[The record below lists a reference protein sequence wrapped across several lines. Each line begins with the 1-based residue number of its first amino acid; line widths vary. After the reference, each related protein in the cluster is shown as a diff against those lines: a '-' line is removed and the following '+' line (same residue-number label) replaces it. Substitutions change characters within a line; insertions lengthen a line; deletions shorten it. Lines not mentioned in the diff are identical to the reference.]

1 MKSDENMTTTRHP
14 QLLDPSDTLLLV
26 IDVQERFRPVM
37 KGFDSMVA
45 GCARL
50 VRTFR
55 ALGLPIIVTEQYPKG
70 LGATVPELKEVLG
83 DVQPLEKTI
92 FSSYGCAGVPEL
104 ISDSR
109 ARKVLV
115 CGIETHVCV
124 SQTVHDLLAAG
135 YQVHVAVDAVESRH
149 DRNRELALGRM
160 EHSGAVLTSSETAAF
175 ELMADAKHE
184 KFKEIQALFK

>member
-1 MKSDENMTTTRHP
+1 MTRKRHP
-14 QLLDPSDTLLLV
+14 QLLDVSETLLLV

-37 KGFDSMVA
+37 KGFDAMAA
-45 GCARL
+45 GCIRL
-50 VRTFR
+50 IRTFQ
-55 ALGLPIIVTEQYPKG
+55 ALDLPIVVTEQYPKG

-83 DVQPLEKTI
+83 VFEPLEKTV
-92 FSSYGCAGVPEL
+92 FSSYGCNGVPEQ
-104 ISDSR
+104 ISESN
-109 ARKVLV
+109 ARQLLV

-149 DRNRELALGRM
+149 EQNRQIALHRM
-160 EHSGAVLTSSETAAF
+160 EQSGAVLTTTETAAF
-175 ELMADAKHE
+175 ELMEDARHD